1 MRDMKLEAG
10 KVLNL
15 VEESRPVPGCTIS
28 EELHRG
34 KNPIWV
40 FSLGA
45 DTDISAEIFPYHKLI
60 LVQEGTVALTGARPE
75 PS

>member
-1 MRDMKLEAG
+1 MKLEAG
-10 KVLNL
+10 KVLDL
-15 VEESRPVPGCTIS
+15 VAENRPVPGCTIS

-45 DTDISAEIFPYHKLI
+45 DTDISA
-60 LVQEGTVALTGARPE
+60 
-75 PS
+75 